1 MIEPASV
8 LTPWSSFYAMT
19 GSSAA
24 ALTGLMF
31 IVITLVTGTE
41 RLRKSGDGI
50 STFSTPTVVHFGAAL
65 LFSVIL
71 SAPWPALVAPAV
83 LLEIAGLCGIA
94 YVARLMVRTRKLTSY
109 NADVEDWISYS
120 ILPFV
125 AYAAILAGAIM
136 LRAVPVD
143 AMFAL
148 AAGVALLI
156 FVGIRNAW
164 DVVTYIALQDD

>member
-1 MIEPASV
+1 
-8 LTPWSSFYAMT
+8 
-19 GSSAA
+19 
-24 ALTGLMF
+24 
-31 IVITLVTGTE
+31 
-41 RLRKSGDGI
+41 
-50 STFSTPTVVHFGAAL
+50 
-65 LFSVIL
+65 
-71 SAPWPALVAPAV
+71 
-83 LLEIAGLCGIA
+83 
-94 YVARLMVRTRKLTSY
+94 
-109 NADVEDWISYS
+109 
-120 ILPFV
+120 V